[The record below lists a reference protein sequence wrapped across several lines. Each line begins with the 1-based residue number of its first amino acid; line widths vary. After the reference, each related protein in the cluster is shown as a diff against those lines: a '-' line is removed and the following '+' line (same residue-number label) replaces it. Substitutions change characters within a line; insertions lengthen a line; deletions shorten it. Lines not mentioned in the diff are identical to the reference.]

1 VEEDRVELADDRDNI
16 VPGDRVLLV
25 VEDDAH
31 FARVLYDLGHLHD
44 FKVVIARTAA
54 EALAY
59 SKEFKPAAITLDL
72 CLPDY
77 DGWTVLDRLKHD
89 RTLRHVPVCVISVEE
104 DGKRAVQL
112 GAIAYLQKPAT
123 RDALQEALGCLRGF
137 VDQPM
142 RKLLVVEDD
151 DAQRKSIVELIG
163 NSDVRTTT
171 VASGE
176 EALQAVRRETFDCM
190 VLDLRLPDMS
200 GFDLLEQLQRE
211 PGAERLRIV
220 VYTGKDL
227 SPQEETKLK
236 RMAEAIVIKD
246 VRSPERLFDETALFL
261 HRVEAELPPPRRKLL
276 ERVNQTDP
284 VLAGKRVL
292 IVDDDFR
299 NIFALTTLLEI
310 QDMIVQHAENGA
322 NAVQLLE
329 MGLGFDIVIMDVM
342 MPQMDGYETMRRIR
356 GIPRFEKLPILA
368 VTAKAMKGDREKC
381 IEAGA
386 SDYITKP
393 IDKEQLLSLLRVWLY
408 R

>member
-1 VEEDRVELADDRDNI
+1 
-16 VPGDRVLLV
+16 
-25 VEDDAH
+25 
-31 FARVLYDLGHLHD
+31 
-44 FKVVIARTAA
+44 
-54 EALAY
+54 
-59 SKEFKPAAITLDL
+59 
-72 CLPDY
+72 
-77 DGWTVLDRLKHD
+77 
-89 RTLRHVPVCVISVEE
+89 
-104 DGKRAVQL
+104 
-112 GAIAYLQKPAT
+112 
-123 RDALQEALGCLRGF
+123 LGCLRGF

-261 HRVEAELPPPRRKLL
+261 HRVEAELPPPKRKLL